1 MKKQSVRKMKN
12 SLKNIHSFNEAAEW
26 DESNLD
32 YVKPTK
38 AKAKKTKKKSDSEL

>member
-12 SLKNIHSFNEAAEW
+12 SLKNIHSFNEASEW

-32 YVKPTK
+32 YVKPIK
-38 AKAKKTKKKSDSEL
+38 SKAKKAKKKSEPEA